1 MINFVGAKDETYG
14 VFFQA
19 LKAASPAI
27 LGYEPDVRWHNVEK
41 PPKPPI
47 DKFYFRA
54 KFETIKAAQ
63 AGFTD
68 CSEAS
73 ASRLYEERGM
83 ASFSLYAPRTDATS
97 DRKSDLLLI
106 EIRKAFRAPRLQSSV
121 WFRNQRI
128 HPTYPEDQFLRT
140 ILTVEFYFTE
150 VG

>member
-1 MINFVGAKDETYG
+1 MIDFIGAKDETYG

-19 LKAASPAI
+19 LKLAAPSI
-27 LGYEPDVRWHNVEK
+27 IGYIPDVRWHNIEK

-54 KFETIKAAQ
+54 KFESIKPRQSGFADCTVPS
-63 AGFTD
+63 AG
-68 CSEAS
+68 
-73 ASRLYEERGM
+73 RLYEDNGL
-83 ASFSLYAPRTDATS
+83 ATFSLYAPRPDATA
-97 DRKSDLLLI
+97 DRKSDLLLV
-106 EIRKAFRAPRLQSSV
+106 EIRKAFRAFRMDSDV

-140 ILTVEFYFTE
+140 ILTVEFTFTE